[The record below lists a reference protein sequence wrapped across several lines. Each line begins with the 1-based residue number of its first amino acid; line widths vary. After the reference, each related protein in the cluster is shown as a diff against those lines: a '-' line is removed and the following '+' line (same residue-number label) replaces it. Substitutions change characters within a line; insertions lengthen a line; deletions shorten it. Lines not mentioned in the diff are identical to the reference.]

1 MQKYLVLTGTILLFS
16 CSKKTETIKTPS
28 VLKETVY
35 IEKPL
40 ETQIVKEEII
50 PKNDDAEEENTGN
63 SVDVQ
68 TSNEKSLAGKHSL
81 TLQWISWDK
90 PGTITFKPIGKNLYK
105 VSGSQI
111 IGKQYLKIDGEI
123 SQVSDKELS
132 FDGTM
137 RHSTIVNGNGK
148 ECVKKGPQ
156 TFLSTQ
162 NRKYWRMQEMQNCD
176 GIGTDYIDIYF

>member
-16 CSKKTETIKTPS
+16 CSKKTETIQTPS
-28 VLKETVY
+28 VQKETVY
-35 IEKPL
+35 VEKPL
-40 ETQIVKEEII
+40 ETQIVKEEIT
-50 PKNDDAEEENTGN
+50 PKNDDAEEEKTAN

-132 FDGTM
+132 FDGT
-137 RHSTIVNGNGK
+137 TIVNGNGK
-148 ECVKKGPQ
+148 ECVKKDSQ
-156 TFLSTQ
+156 KLLSTQ